1 MVLRD
6 EMKDVVRA
14 PFRLLGAA
22 GRFVICAG
30 LALLLFFGLVKLA
43 KFFWY
48 W

>member
-1 MVLRD
+1 MLRD
-6 EMKDVVRA
+6 DMKDVVRA

-22 GRFVICAG
+22 GMFVVAAG
-30 LALLLFFGLVKLA
+30 IGLLLFFGLVKLA